1 MPSLSERQRNN
12 VKAGLFVTVTLFLG
26 LAVIVVLGDVFSALG
41 RGEDRY
47 TVTFDVQTGVAGLK
61 VGSDVRVGG
70 VKQGRVVAVE
80 AEPPPGQPLEK
91 IQVVFDLNNRIQ
103 LYKGVVVSVV
113 APLIG
118 ADAWLEIPDVGHP
131 DEGRPDGTH
140 IIGASAPPLLTGL
153 LGPGK
158 AEMLDQMFA
167 DGRDT
172 LHNARVF
179 SEWLPKIPDEY
190 GPKIDHI
197 LQSTDSAV
205 GDAQVVMSEFRE
217 NRWPDWSKAVDAF
230 LANAVKLS
238 DDLNGLIAE
247 NRPKINT
254 IVSDV
259 EGVTNRLRSETI
271 EKFDKLVDSGQS
283 ALDSVNAAL
292 NDFRADYADWATS
305 IGEAMASA
313 NLASQQLKL
322 TTIEVRRSPWKL
334 LYRPDSKE
342 VEHELLYEATRSFAV
357 AAADLK
363 ASSLAVQRIM
373 DMNQTGSP
381 IAIDQATAERL
392 RKHLLD
398 SLERYEIAQQQ
409 LTDVLLADHPSS
421 N

>member
-1 MPSLSERQRNN
+1 
-12 VKAGLFVTVTLFLG
+12 
-26 LAVIVVLGDVFSALG
+26 
-41 RGEDRY
+41 
-47 TVTFDVQTGVAGLK
+47 
-61 VGSDVRVGG
+61 
-70 VKQGRVVAVE
+70 
-80 AEPPPGQPLEK
+80 
-91 IQVVFDLNNRIQ
+91 
-103 LYKGVVVSVV
+103 
-113 APLIG
+113 
-118 ADAWLEIPDVGHP
+118 
-131 DEGRPDGTH
+131 
-140 IIGASAPPLLTGL
+140 
-153 LGPGK
+153 
-158 AEMLDQMFA
+158 
-167 DGRDT
+167 
-172 LHNARVF
+172 
-179 SEWLPKIPDEY
+179 
-190 GPKIDHI
+190 
-197 LQSTDSAV
+197 V

-217 NRWPDWSKAVDAF
+217 NHWPDWSKAVDAF